1 MPSTLTRATRALLDA
16 LTGPHGVDSY
26 AELID
31 PRLAADRH
39 LAEVVAV
46 EAETADTVT
55 LTLTPPKGWASGQL
69 PRPRPGQAVNLTV
82 EVGGVRHT
90 RSFSVAS
97 LTPTRW
103 TITVRTNPTG
113 TVSRFLVEDARPG
126 LLVEV
131 GAPFGAMCLPRDHGM
146 EAGLLFVSGG
156 SGITPVMA
164 MVREL
169 RRAGRLVRHDARLAH
184 EPSLLP
190 QVAFLHYARTPED
203 LIFAAELAE
212 LADAFV
218 NLDVCIVHTGDD
230 APVND
235 RGLHGRF
242 TPEHVDALRVDVS
255 RAPTFV
261 CGPHGLITAVRDWID
276 DDTRMVVEHFRP
288 PTTASDQPPLVEPG
302 GDTPEGT
309 LRFSTSGVDT
319 ATDGRSILE
328 QAEDAGL
335 SPEHGC
341 RIGICHSCV
350 RAVTS
355 GSVRDLLSGEVRTA
369 TDAAPVPT
377 QLCISAAH
385 GDCTVDL

>member
-1 MPSTLTRATRALLDA
+1 MPAPTTSLRRAGRGLLDLLA
-16 LTGPHGVDSY
+16 GPHGLDRYV
-26 AELID
+26 ELID

-39 LAEVVAV
+39 LAEVVAI
-46 EAETADTVT
+46 EPETADTAT
-55 LTLTPPKGWASGQL
+55 LTLTPPKGWATGQL
-69 PRPRPGQAVNLTV
+69 PRPRHGQAVNLTV
-82 EVGGVRHT
+82 EVDGVRHT

-103 TITVRTNPTG
+103 TITVRVNPTG

-131 GAPFGAMCLPRDHGM
+131 GAPFGAMVLPRDQGLD
-146 EAGLLFVSGG
+146 AGLLFVSGG

-164 MVREL
+164 MLREL
-169 RRAGRLVRHDARLAH
+169 RRAGRLVCSGARLAE
-184 EPSLLP
+184 EPALLP

-212 LADAFV
+212 LADGFV
-218 NLDVCIVHTGDD
+218 NLDLVVVHTDDD

-235 RGLHGRF
+235 RGLHGHF
-242 TPEHVDALRVDVS
+242 TPEHITALEADVT

-261 CGPHGLITAVRDWID
+261 CGPRGLTEAVRDWID
-276 DDTRMVVEHFRP
+276 DETRMVVEHF
-288 PTTASDQPPLVEPG
+288 QPPVAAG
-302 GDTPEGT
+302 SDGNTPDGT
-309 LRFSTSGVDT
+309 LRFATADVSTD
-319 ATDGRSILE
+319 TDGRSILE

-341 RIGICHSCV
+341 RIGICHTCV
-350 RAVTS
+350 RPVTS

>member
-1 MPSTLTRATRALLDA
+1 MSSPTTTLRRAGRGLLDL
-16 LTGPHGVDSY
+16 LTGPHGVDRY

-39 LAEVVAV
+39 LAEVVAI
-46 EAETADTVT
+46 EAETPDTAT
-55 LTLTPPKGWASGQL
+55 LTLTPPKGWATGQL
-69 PRPRPGQAVNLTV
+69 PRPRHGQAVNLTV
-82 EVGGVRHT
+82 EVDGVRHT

-131 GAPFGAMCLPRDHGM
+131 GAPFGAMVLPRDHGM

-164 MVREL
+164 MLREL
-169 RRAGRLVRHDARLAH
+169 RRAGRLVRHDARLA
-184 EPSLLP
+184 ESPSLLP

-212 LADAFV
+212 FADGFV
-218 NLDVCIVHTGDD
+218 NLDLVVVHTGDD

-235 RGLHGRF
+235 RGLRGHF
-242 TPEHVDALRVDVS
+242 TPDHVAALDVDVS
-255 RAPTFV
+255 RAPTFA
-261 CGPHGLITAVRDWID
+261 CGPRGLTEAVRDWIGD
-276 DDTRMVVEHFRP
+276 ETRLVVEHF
-288 PTTASDQPPLVEPG
+288 QPPAIETD
-302 GDTPEGT
+302 GDTPGGT
-309 LRFSTSGVDT
+309 LRFATADVSTE
-319 ATDGRSILE
+319 ADGRSILE

-350 RAVTS
+350 RPVTS
-355 GSVRDLLSGEVRTA
+355 GSVRDLLNGEVRTA
-369 TDAAPVPT
+369 TDAAPVQT

-385 GDCTVDL
+385 GDCTVQL